1 MRSDGQSRTANLPSS
16 IVDLLDVPRKV
27 GNKAAHPALTYAGVI
42 VDVEPWEAEWCLEI
56 VEALFD
62 HVFVLP
68 AKNRERLE
76 RLGQKPPPAPIL
88 TKPQPGTAKT

>member
-1 MRSDGQSRTANLPSS
+1 ML
-16 IVDLLDVPRKV
+16 
-27 GNKAAHPALTYAGVI
+27 

-76 RLGQKPPPAPIL
+76 RLGQEPSDSTDL
-88 TKPQPGTAKT
+88 N